1 MVINSR
7 IFGEI
12 EIDEK
17 KIIFFGNGIVG
28 FPELKNFVLVHDEEN
43 ALPQGAFQRYGTPRK
58 GRTGQGSQGFLR
70 EGPLP
75 DKG

>member
-28 FPELKNFVLVHDEEN
+28 FPELKNFVLVHDEEK
-43 ALPQGAFQRYGTPRK
+43 GTK
-58 GRTGQGSQGFLR
+58 AGI
-70 EGPLP
+70 
-75 DKG
+75 